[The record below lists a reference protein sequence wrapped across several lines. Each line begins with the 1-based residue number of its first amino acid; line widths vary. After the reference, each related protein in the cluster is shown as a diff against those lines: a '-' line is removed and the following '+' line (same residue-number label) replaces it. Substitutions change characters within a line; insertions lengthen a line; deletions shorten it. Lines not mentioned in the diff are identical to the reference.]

1 MQDLQDEEICDNLQN
16 TTTNDYEFIQP
27 IRAKRNLKKSFRD
40 EREDE
45 AYKFMKK
52 AAHEISAKDEFCT
65 FGTFVADNVRKL
77 KPINQILA
85 KRQITNMLMDLQIKE
100 METCERQRLITE
112 SSDTSTGTFNSDT
125 QSFTIDES
133 SNLAVNTVHHLT
145 SHDNINDSFRIG
157 EYLSFSTAN
166 NDI

>member
-1 MQDLQDEEICDNLQN
+1 MQDLQDEEICDNLKN
-16 TTTNDYEFIQP
+16 TTTEDYEFIQP

-52 AAHEISAKDEFCT
+52 AAHEISARDEFFT

-100 METCERQRLITE
+100 METCERQRCMTE
-112 SSDTSTGTFNSDT
+112 SPETSAGTFNSDS

-145 SHDNINDSFRIG
+145 SHDNMNDSFRIG
-157 EYLSFSTAN
+157 EFLSFTTAN

>member
-1 MQDLQDEEICDNLQN
+1 
-16 TTTNDYEFIQP
+16 
-27 IRAKRNLKKSFRD
+27 
-40 EREDE
+40 
-45 AYKFMKK
+45 MKK

-65 FGTFVADNVRKL
+65 FGIFVAYNVRKL

-112 SSDTSTGTFNSDT
+112 SSDTSNGTFNSDT

>member
-1 MQDLQDEEICDNLQN
+1 LQDLQDEEICDNLQN

-85 KRQITNMLMDLQIKE
+85 KRQITNMLTDLQIKE

-112 SSDTSTGTFNSDT
+112 SSDTSTETFNSDRVIPSLL
-125 QSFTIDES
+125 Q
-133 SNLAVNTVHHLT
+133 LT
-145 SHDNINDSFRIG
+145 SHQI
-157 EYLSFSTAN
+157 LQ
-166 NDI
+166 